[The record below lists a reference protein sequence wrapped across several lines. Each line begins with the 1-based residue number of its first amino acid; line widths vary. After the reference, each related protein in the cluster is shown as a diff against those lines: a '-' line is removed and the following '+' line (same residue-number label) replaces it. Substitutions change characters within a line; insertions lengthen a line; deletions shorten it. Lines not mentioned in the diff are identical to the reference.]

1 MTDPLIGVED
11 AASLP
16 GRDDVVFLDASWTF
30 SGGPPMP
37 AARHIPGSRL
47 IDIDTVCDRDSA
59 LPHMLPSPEEF
70 EAHARA
76 LGLSGRHTIIVYDR
90 MGLFSAPRVWW
101 MFRAMGHA
109 AVRVL
114 DGGLPKWEAEG
125 LPVVP
130 EPATNWARGDFV
142 AALQPA
148 RIAGRQTVLD
158 AIRSDTAQI
167 LDARPPVRFSGQAP
181 EPRAGLRSGH
191 MPGALNLPYSRLIDD
206 QGCLCGETI
215 AMREAG
221 VDCNRPVI
229 TTCGSGVSA
238 CILALALE
246 RMGYPAAVYDGSW
259 TEWGRHS
266 DTPVE
271 TD

>member
-1 MTDPLIGVED
+1 
-11 AASLP
+11 
-16 GRDDVVFLDASWTF
+16 
-30 SGGPPMP
+30 
-37 AARHIPGSRL
+37 
-47 IDIDTVCDRDSA
+47 
-59 LPHMLPSPEEF
+59 
-70 EAHARA
+70 
-76 LGLSGRHTIIVYDR
+76 
-90 MGLFSAPRVWW
+90 
-101 MFRAMGHA
+101 MFRAMGHT

-125 LPVVP
+125 HAVVP
-130 EPATNWARGDFV
+130 DPASGWAEGDFT
-142 AALQPA
+142 ATLQPD
-148 RIAGRQTVLD
+148 RIADRHAVLEAIASD
-158 AIRSDTAQI
+158 AAQI

-206 QGCLCGETI
+206 QGCLAGENA
-215 AMREAG
+215 AMRDAG

-246 RMGYPAAVYDGSW
+246 RIGYPAAVYDGSW
-259 TEWGRHS
+259 TEWGGHS

-271 TD
+271 TGQ